1 MFSHLYLCLVVT
13 QTGEPFPPNTLNVNL
28 DFHLIKKKGF
38 LIKRQLDNLS
48 VLPEALLRC

>member
-13 QTGEPFPPNTLNVNL
+13 QTGEPFPPNTLDVNL
-28 DFHLIKKKGF
+28 GC

>member
-28 DFHLIKKKGF
+28 GLHLIKKGC